1 MYKKSLMPAATVPGL
16 VRVAI
21 YIRVSTDAQ
30 AKKGDS
36 TGEQMD
42 TLQAYINDNEQMILQ
57 DVYIDDG
64 VSGQKLNRNDFTR
77 LMENVRA
84 GLIDLI
90 IFTKLDRWFRSLRH
104 YLNTQATL
112 EKYGVN
118 WLAVSQPYYDTTTPQ
133 GRAFVAQSMTFAELE
148 AQNDSVRIRD
158 VFDWKYKNGQVLS
171 GRVPLGYSIEN
182 KHMVPNADAGK
193 AQAVFEYYD
202 RVGSL
207 NSTIRFLESEYG
219 IIMTQAN
226 LKRSILTNS
235 KYIGVFR
242 DNENFCPA
250 IISRDLFERVQQ
262 KLHYNIKSSQ
272 CYPYIFSGL
281 VVCSCCGHSM
291 GGFMQTSS
299 VCKKTQRR
307 YRYPSYRCRHAFP
320 NRHCENRKVIYEKKL
335 EKYLLENIEPLISQY
350 IVDYELK
357 SAPVVDN
364 RQKRAAILKKIER
377 LKELYVNDEI
387 TMDEYKTDKARY
399 MDQIATLPD
408 TAAPEKDLTVL
419 REFLN
424 TDISTIYETMSA
436 EEKRYLWRSVIKE
449 IQVNASGEYNII
461 FL

>member
-1 MYKKSLMPAATVPGL
+1 MYNKSLTTSSNL
-16 VRVAI
+16 IRVAI
-21 YIRVSTDAQ
+21 YIRVSTDTQ

-42 TLQAYINDNEQMILQ
+42 TLQSYVNDNEQMILQ

-64 VSGQKLNRNDFTR
+64 VSGQKLNRNDFNR
-77 LMENVRA
+77 LMDNVQS

-118 WLAVSQPYYDTTTPQ
+118 WIAVSQPYYDTTTPQ

-171 GRVPLGYSIEN
+171 GSVPLGYSIEN
-182 KHMVPNADAGK
+182 KHMVPNVDAVK

-202 RVGSL
+202 RTGSL
-207 NSTIRFLESEYG
+207 NATITYLESEFN
-219 IIMTQAN
+219 IVMCQAN
-226 LKRSILTNS
+226 LKKSILTNT

-250 IISRDLFERVQQ
+250 IISRDLFDRVQR
-262 KLHYNIKSSQ
+262 KLQCNIKSSQ
-272 CYPYIFSGL
+272 HNSYIFSGL
-281 VVCSCCGHSM
+281 IVCSCCGHVM
-291 GGFMQTSS
+291 GGCIQSTSRN
-299 VCKKTQRR
+299 KKTGQR
-307 YRYPSYRCRHAFP
+307 YKYPAYRCRGAYP
-320 NRHCENRKVIYEKKL
+320 NRRCENRKVIYESTL
-335 EKYLLENIEPLISQY
+335 EKYLLENINPLISQY
-350 IVDYELK
+350 LVDYEIK
-357 SAPVVDN
+357 SAPVIDN
-364 RQKRAAILKKIER
+364 KQKRASLYKKIDR
-377 LKELYVNDEI
+377 LKDLYVNEEI
-387 TMDEYKTDKARY
+387 TLDEYKKDKARY
-399 MDQIATLPD
+399 MEQIEALPD
-408 TAAPEKDLTVL
+408 VSAPEKDLTTL
-419 REFLN
+419 RNFLSM
-424 TDISTIYETMSA
+424 DIDTIYKTMSP

-449 IQVNASGEYNII
+449 IRINAKREYEII

>member
-1 MYKKSLMPAATVPGL
+1 MYKKSLMPASTVPGL

-64 VSGQKLNRNDFTR
+64 ASGQKLNRNDFTR

-90 IFTKLDRWFRSLRH
+90 VFTKLDRWFRSLRH

-182 KHMVPNADAGK
+182 KRMVPNSDADK
-193 AQAVFEYYD
+193 ARSVFEHYD
-202 RVGSL
+202 RTGSL
-207 NSTIRFLESEYG
+207 NATILFLEREYG
-219 IIMTQAN
+219 IVMSQAN
-226 LKRSILTNS
+226 LKKSVLTNT

-250 IISRDLFERVQQ
+250 IISRELFERVQR
-262 KLHYNIKSSQ
+262 KLQYNVKSSQ
-272 CYPYIFSGL
+272 AYPYIFSGL
-281 VVCSCCGHSM
+281 VVCSCCSHSM
-291 GGFMQTSS
+291 SGFTQSS
-299 VCKKTQRR
+299 GVNKKTGQR
-307 YRYPSYRCRHAFP
+307 YKYPAYRCRGAYP
-320 NRHCENRKVIYEKKL
+320 NRRCDNRKVVYESTL
-335 EKYLLENIEPLISQY
+335 EKYVLENIKPLISQY
-350 IVDYELK
+350 LVDYDIK
-357 SAPVVDN
+357 TAPVVDN
-364 RQKRAAILKKIER
+364 RQKRAAILKKIDR

-399 MDQIATLPD
+399 MDQIASLPD
-408 TAAPEKDLTVL
+408 TAAPEKDLTAL
-419 REFLN
+419 RDFLN
-424 TDISTIYETMSA
+424 MDITAIYETMSA

-449 IQVNASGEYNII
+449 IRVNSSHEYDII

>member
-36 TGEQMD
+36 TGEQID

-90 IFTKLDRWFRSLRH
+90 VFTKLDRWFRSLRH

-171 GRVPLGYSIEN
+171 GKVPLGYSIEN
-182 KHMVPNADAGK
+182 KHMVPNSDADK
-193 AQAVFEYYD
+193 ARSVFEYYD
-202 RVGSL
+202 RTGSL
-207 NSTIRFLESEYG
+207 NATILFLEREYG
-219 IIMTQAN
+219 IVMSQAN
-226 LKRSILTNS
+226 LKKSILTNA

-242 DNENFCPA
+242 DNENFCPS
-250 IISRDLFERVQQ
+250 IISRELFERVQR
-262 KLHYNIKSSQ
+262 KLQYNVKSSQ
-272 CYPYIFSGL
+272 AYPYIFSGL

-291 GGFMQTSS
+291 SGFPQSS
-299 VCKKTQRR
+299 GVNKKTGQR
-307 YRYPSYRCRHAFP
+307 YKYPAYRCRGAYP
-320 NRHCENRKVIYEKKL
+320 NRRCENRKVVYESTL
-335 EKYLLENIEPLISQY
+335 EKYVLENIKPLISQY
-350 IVDYELK
+350 LVDYDIK
-357 SAPVVDN
+357 TAPVVDN
-364 RQKRAAILKKIER
+364 RQKRAAILKKIDR

-387 TMDEYKTDKARY
+387 TMNEYKTDKARY
-399 MDQIATLPD
+399 MDQIAALPD
-408 TAAPEKDLTVL
+408 TAAPEKDLTAL
-419 REFLN
+419 RDFLN
-424 TDISTIYETMSA
+424 MDITAIYETISA

-449 IQVNASGEYNII
+449 IRVNSSHEYEII

>member
-1 MYKKSLMPAATVPGL
+1 MYNNSLKSASPSTLQ
-16 VRVAI
+16 RVAI

-42 TLQAYINDNEQMILQ
+42 TLQTYVNNDEHMILQ

-77 LMENVRA
+77 LMDNVRA

-148 AQNDSVRIRD
+148 AQNDSARIRD

-171 GRVPLGYSIEN
+171 GSVPLGYSIEN
-182 KHMVPNADAGK
+182 KHMVPNDDAYK
-193 AQAVFEYYD
+193 AQAVFNYYD
-202 RVGSL
+202 RSGSL
-207 NSTIRFLESEYG
+207 NATISYLETEFNIVMS
-219 IIMTQAN
+219 QAN
-226 LKRSILTNS
+226 LKKSILTNS

-250 IISRDLFERVQQ
+250 IISRDLFDRVQH
-262 KLHYNIKSSQ
+262 KLQYNVKSSQ
-272 CYPYIFSGL
+272 RYPYIFSGL
-281 VVCSCCGHSM
+281 VVCSCCGHAMS
-291 GGFMQTSS
+291 GCTLSTSRN
-299 VCKKTQRR
+299 KKTGQR
-307 YRYPSYRCRHAFP
+307 YKYPAYRCRGAYP
-320 NRHCENRKVIYEKKL
+320 NRRCDNRKVVYESTL
-335 EKYLLENIEPLISQY
+335 EKYILENIKPLISQY
-350 IVDYELK
+350 LVDYEIK
-357 SAPVVDN
+357 TAPVVDN
-364 RQKRAAILKKIER
+364 RQKRAAILKKIDR

-408 TAAPEKDLTVL
+408 TAAPEKDLTAL

-424 TDISTIYETMSA
+424 MDITAIYETMTA

-449 IQVNASGEYNII
+449 IRVNAAREYEII

>member
-250 IISRDLFERVQQ
+250 IISRDLFDRVQR
-262 KLHYNIKSSQ
+262 KLRYNIKSSQ
-272 CYPYIFSGL
+272 RYPYIFSGL

>member
-42 TLQAYINDNEQMILQ
+42 TLQSYINSNEQMILQ

-77 LMENVRA
+77 LMDNVRA

-226 LKRSILTNS
+226 LKRSILTNT

-250 IISRDLFERVQQ
+250 IISRDLFDRVQR
-262 KLHYNIKSSQ
+262 KLQYNIKSSQ
-272 CYPYIFSGL
+272 RYPYIFSGL

-299 VCKKTQRR
+299 VCKKTQQR
-307 YRYPSYRCRHAFP
+307 YKYPSYRCRHAFP

-408 TAAPEKDLTVL
+408 TVAPEKDLTVL

>member
-1 MYKKSLMPAATVPGL
+1 MYSKSLMPAATVPGL
-16 VRVAI
+16 IRVAA

-77 LMENVRA
+77 LMDNVRA

-90 IFTKLDRWFRSLRH
+90 VFTKLDRWFRSLRH

-112 EKYGVN
+112 EKCGVN

-171 GRVPLGYSIEN
+171 GSVPLGYSIKN
-182 KHMVPNADAGK
+182 KHMIPNGDAYK
-193 AQAVFEYYD
+193 AQAVFDYYD
-202 RVGSL
+202 RSSSL
-207 NSTIRFLESEYG
+207 NATISYLETEFNIVMS
-219 IIMTQAN
+219 QAN
-226 LKRSILTNS
+226 LKKSILTNT

-250 IISRDLFERVQQ
+250 IISRDLFDRVQR
-262 KLHYNIKSSQ
+262 KLQYNVKSSQ
-272 CYPYIFSGL
+272 RYPYIFSGL
-281 VVCSCCGHSM
+281 VVCSCCGHAMS
-291 GGFMQTSS
+291 GCTQSTSRN
-299 VCKKTQRR
+299 KKTGQR
-307 YRYPSYRCRHAFP
+307 YKYPAYRCRGAYP
-320 NRHCENRKVIYEKKL
+320 NRRCENRKIVYESTL
-335 EKYLLENIEPLISQY
+335 EKYILENIKPLISQY
-350 IVDYELK
+350 LVDYEIK
-357 SAPVVDN
+357 AAPVVDN
-364 RQKRAAILKKIER
+364 RQKRAAILKKIDR

-399 MDQIATLPD
+399 MDQISTLPD
-408 TAAPEKDLTVL
+408 TSAPEKDLTAL

-424 TDISTIYETMSA
+424 MDITSIYETMTA

-449 IQVNASGEYNII
+449 IRVNASREYEII